1 MLTSLTDLFKL
12 FRDNDLAT
20 VLRLFHSRDAPP
32 AIQFLKYAI
41 SGVGALIVHTAIYLG
56 LIYFVWPH
64 LNDPQL
70 NDWERAKS
78 TFAPTAIAFIFSNA
92 FVYWL
97 NMKWVFT
104 PGRHSPVKEFMLF
117 TAVNLPGALTGFMA
131 QAGLVYFY
139 HWPKWAA
146 LLGFVLPNVLIN
158 FICRKFFI
166 FRK

>member
-1 MLTSLTDLFKL
+1 MLKSLTDLLKLVRENDLPTLTKL
-12 FRDNDLAT
+12 FN
-20 VLRLFHSRDAPP
+20 SREAPP

-41 SGVGALIVHTAIYLG
+41 SGVGALVVHTSIYLL
-56 LIYFVWPH
+56 LIYLVWPH
-64 LNDPQL
+64 LNDPKMD
-70 NDWERAKS
+70 DWARAKS
-78 TFAPTAIAFIFSNA
+78 TFAPTAIAFVFANA

-104 PGRHSPVKEFMLF
+104 PGRHSPVKEFLLF
-117 TAVNLPGALTGFMA
+117 TLVNMPGALTGFLG
-131 QAGLVYFY
+131 QAALVYFL

-146 LLGFVLPNVLIN
+146 LAGFVLPNVLIN